1 MTTGSPKA
9 RRLPGTK
16 TTTRI
21 MHKGSA
27 RIMHEGQRGGTARR
41 TASLSSV
48 ADFSVL
54 CTPKHG
60 MHSRSSII
68 NRRADRGRSD
78 TCNES
83 HKLISERV
91 DPFTSRHFTF
101 VLRAPVQSP
110 APRLP
115 ATNSIQ
121 SLHPTPLDTTHSA
134 SSGCATI
141 PPHLKQ
147 Q

>member
-1 MTTGSPKA
+1 MYTETA
-9 RRLPGTK
+9 A
-16 TTTRI
+16 
-21 MHKGSA
+21 MHN
-27 RIMHEGQRGGTARR
+27 
-41 TASLSSV
+41 
-48 ADFSVL
+48 
-54 CTPKHG
+54 
-60 MHSRSSII
+60 RSSII

-147 Q
+147 QQFMEFLRRRMEAQSLLLRPKGERLFRTARSGIDIFFHGIHPCRLD